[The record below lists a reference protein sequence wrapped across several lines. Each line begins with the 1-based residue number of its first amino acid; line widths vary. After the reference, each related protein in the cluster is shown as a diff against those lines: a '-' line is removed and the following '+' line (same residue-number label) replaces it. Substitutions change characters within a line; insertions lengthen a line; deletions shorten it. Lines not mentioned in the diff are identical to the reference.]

1 MKSLQKFLFEQRG
14 DIISDDAVYYEISM
28 HKYKRPQVKP
38 YWDKDYN
45 IKNLSGS
52 EKRKALIKAI
62 KDNTVSI
69 LQDQRELIP
78 LQIKNLTTFSSN

>member
-1 MKSLQKFLFEQRG
+1 MGDFLSALIQIILITKDYYIYMKSLQKFLFEQRG
-14 DIISDDAVYYEISM
+14 DIISDDAVYYKISM

-52 EKRKALIKAI
+52 DI
-62 KDNTVSI
+62 
-69 LQDQRELIP
+69 
-78 LQIKNLTTFSSN
+78 

>member
-14 DIISDDAVYYEISM
+14 DIISDDAVYYKISM

-52 EKRKALIKAI
+52 DI
-62 KDNTVSI
+62 
-69 LQDQRELIP
+69 
-78 LQIKNLTTFSSN
+78 

>member
-1 MKSLQKFLFEQRG
+1 MGDFLSALVQIILIIKDYYIYMKSLQKFLFEQRG
-14 DIISDDAVYYEISM
+14 DIMSDDAVYYEISM

-52 EKRKALIKAI
+52 EKRCY
-62 KDNTVSI
+62 
-69 LQDQRELIP
+69 
-78 LQIKNLTTFSSN
+78 